1 MTQNVKLIEKK
12 KKDGKQIIKET
23 EVTLDFDKWYSGV
36 KPQDENEKNVRKWLK
51 LPVTK
56 SLVYYSST
64 LNPDSKMEVIE
75 YRICECNFSEM
86 YQEYWATL
94 EIKAK
99 SETASKTVK
108 IMSWFLHQ
116 MQSPTFFDDIKEES
130 GE

>member
-12 KKDGKQIIKET
+12 KKEGKQVVTET

-64 LNPDSKMEVIE
+64 LNPDSKMDVIE

-86 YQEYWATL
+86 YQEYWVIL
-94 EIKAK
+94 EIKTK

-130 GE
+130 NE